1 MSRETQRANRRKKHF
16 EESKEKCLSKYDSAG
31 VKDLTPYNAVE
42 RIRKGNKANIALR

>member
-1 MSRETQRANRRKKHF
+1 MRDRKKQRELHKQDVAARK
-16 EESKEKCLSKYDSAG
+16 EERLSKYDSAG